1 MDTLE
6 AVEAKIVVTE
16 VKLAKAETA
25 GNKALMVMY
34 RNNLTELRKEK
45 NLLLSTRTGNLLS
58 YW

>member
-6 AVEAKIVVTE
+6 AVEVKIVVTE

-25 GNKALMVMY
+25 GNEALMVMY

-45 NLLLSTRTGNLLS
+45 NLLLSTRAGNLLS